1 MQRRP
6 ITWGAKQHSSIHICQ
21 FKPQLVLMLICFWQ
35 QGKYSRCTNSLLH
48 HTEHF
53 TFKCAMFFI
62 TTWSTCGN
70 RLRKFSLSVTS
81 SDMAPM
87 DTGSK
92 WTEWCLWSCCKKSA
106 VLEAA
111 PNTSVSQYVGTY
123 VPCEGSLCS
132 QPPLYTQIN
141 SSPLNY
147 RRPEPSPTKTTWGA
161 FTDIKSS
168 SICAVLLLYNIITI
182 LLFHQHLKV
191 EGIQTSCTGHS

>member
-1 MQRRP
+1 MQRWP
-6 ITWGAKQHSSIHICQ
+6 IAWGDEQHSSIHICH
-21 FKPQLVLMLICFWQ
+21 FKPQLVFMLICFWQ
-35 QGKYSRCTNSLLH
+35 QVFDWRCTNSLLH

-53 TFKCAMFFI
+53 TSKCAESFI

-70 RLRKFSLSVTS
+70 CLRKFSLSVTS

-111 PNTSVSQYVGTY
+111 PSTSVSQYVGTD
-123 VPCEGSLCS
+123 VPCEGNLHNSAV
-132 QPPLYTQIN
+132 IN

-147 RRPEPSPTKTTWGA
+147 RRPELSPTKTTWGA
-161 FTDIKSS
+161 STAMKSS
-168 SICAVLLLYNIITI
+168 SICAVLLPYNVITI

-191 EGIQTSCTGHS
+191 ERIRTSCTGHS